1 MINVRTQKS
10 FTLIELLVVIV
21 IIGILA
27 GVIMISTSSSINKA
41 NIAKLKVFNEG
52 MRNSM
57 LLNLVSE
64 WGFDNITDYNTS
76 TKIVG
81 STVNNIPDSWGTHHG
96 TALNGPLLKEGEDC
110 VYDKCLY
117 FNGTNHIAINI
128 TVDGTEAAISLWV
141 KDPSGSYILR
151 SNANVRT
158 YIYGSGSFLKGD
170 PQVHLGST
178 SYSKEW
184 THVVTTWKK
193 ENGQLKGK
201 IFVNGLPLST
211 DFINFSAEQ
220 NGTYIAIM
228 SFTTGGEQFG
238 LGTVDDVKYY
248 NAVLSSSQ
256 IKQNYI
262 AGLDSLLS
270 NGNISKEEHNEKI
283 NALAY
288 DKYE

>member
-1 MINVRTQKS
+1 MIKNKS

-41 NIAKLKVFNEG
+41 NIAKVKIFNEG
-52 MRNSM
+52 IKNSM
-57 LLNLVSE
+57 PLNLIAE
-64 WGFDNITDYNTS
+64 WGFDNITDYNAS
-76 TKIVG
+76 TKVVG
-81 STVNNIPDSWGTHHG
+81 STANNIPDSWGIYHG
-96 TALNGPLLKEGEDC
+96 TAYNGPLLKEDDC

-117 FNGTNHIAINI
+117 FNGTNHIAINMPI
-128 TVDGTEAAISLWV
+128 SGTEATISLWV
-141 KDPSGSYILR
+141 KNPSGSYILR

-158 YIYGSGSFLKGD
+158 YVYGSGSFLKGD
-170 PQVHLGST
+170 PQVYLGSI
-178 SYSKEW
+178 SYSKDW

-201 IFVNGLPLST
+201 IFINGLPLSA
-211 DFINFSAEQ
+211 DFINFSNESD
-220 NGTYIAIM
+220 GSYIAIM

-248 NAVLSSSQ
+248 NAVLSSFQ

-262 AGLDSLLS
+262 AGLDSLL
-270 NGNISKEEHNEKI
+270 KI
-283 NALAY
+283 NGISGEEYDQKINRLA
-288 DKYE
+288 KK